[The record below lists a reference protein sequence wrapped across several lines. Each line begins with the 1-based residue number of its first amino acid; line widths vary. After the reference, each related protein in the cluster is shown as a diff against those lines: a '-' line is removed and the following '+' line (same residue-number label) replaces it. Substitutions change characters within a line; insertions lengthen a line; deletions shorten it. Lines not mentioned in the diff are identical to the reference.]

1 MPLLI
6 TRGLGEEPP
15 SGSPPSIAII
25 SPTPGSV
32 IGPEDPIVFTV
43 IGADS
48 AIVAVRS
55 TSSPTFEIVFD
66 GLAFSPLYAPGSVMT
81 PISGGFEFS
90 VERLGGW
97 TGAISMFFYGLP
109 LLVSYS
115 WGFLAPTVSSSG
127 GSGGASAGGVF
138 GTSST
143 ALPDPLGVGLLRPFR
158 RTSKSDFATASGI
171 KEVLSGIGQLLGTPP
186 GHLPWRGDFG
196 AALDDLRHKNN
207 TDVLG
212 ELARVRIDQA
222 IRRYTTR
229 ATLKGVSVS
238 RPAPNQLALDVTL
251 SIGGKLFTLRVPL
264 APKT

>member
-1 MPLLI
+1 M
-6 TRGLGEEPP
+6 
-15 SGSPPSIAII
+15 
-25 SPTPGSV
+25 
-32 IGPEDPIVFTV
+32 

-55 TSSPTFEIVFD
+55 TSSPTFEIIFD
-66 GLAFSPLYAPGSVMT
+66 GLAFSPLYISGSVMT
-81 PISGGFEFS
+81 PISGGYQFS

-115 WGFLAPTVSSSG
+115 WDFLAPVVSSGGGSG
-127 GSGGASAGGVF
+127 GSGAGGAF

-143 ALPDPLGVGLLRPFR
+143 SLPDPLGVGLLRPFR
-158 RTSKSDFATASGI
+158 RTSKSDFATASGVP
-171 KEVLSGIGQLLGTPP
+171 EVLSGIGQLLGTPL
-186 GHLPWRGDFG
+186 GHLPWRGNFG

-212 ELARVRIDQA
+212 ELARVRVEQA

-229 ATLKGVSVS
+229 ATLKKVTVV
-238 RPAPNQLALDVTL
+238 RPVPNQLALDVAL
-251 SIGGKLFTLRVPL
+251 SIGGKLLTLRVPL
-264 APKT
+264 TPKG